1 MASEPLQGK
10 RPHVKT
16 EKMMEFIKTQ
26 EEQHKHFSC
35 PFEGCTK
42 VLTSY
47 PGLKYHIQ
55 RNHEPQSGGFIC
67 GKCERSFKSSNGL
80 RYHCERGRCEEG
92 TRRTDSASDEELPSE
107 NLQGYGAAAVKQE
120 KLSKKKIPPA
130 LDLSNL
136 NDPAYGTERLTEFA
150 IIATSPLV
158 QRAPMKPWEIPSGQ
172 LELYLR
178 VKQEC
183 DTGNVVE
190 METSP
195 CLQETRLSSTDKNGN
210 YCDNEV
216 TSSSE
221 SKANRNDVWSHQWP
235 KPVWQCFIAG
245 TKVCIGFVQ
254 WVDVE
259 YVALQESIAQK
270 AAGLNGYVE
279 KYVAPNGLR
288 LIEIRKFAQL
298 DNISNSLV
306 HLYFTSDVPLQQNM
320 CAECT
325 IDHPFFV
332 KGKGWCSN
340 DPVLTAQ
347 HYGIPCNR
355 LETNDVCL
363 QPSHSEP
370 TETRTNY
377 DQFTPMDR
385 SAVYTLSTMAQKT
398 SSPKKSPHSSPTKKR
413 QLKLDQP
420 KPKRPMNAFMLFA
433 KDHREEYTQK
443 YPGKDNRAISVLLGD
458 EWQKMGLNHRHV
470 YSEKAKLMADQQKKI
485 HPDCWKRKK

>member
-1 MASEPLQGK
+1 MALEPLQGK

-35 PFEGCTK
+35 SFEGCTK

-55 RNHEPQSGGFIC
+55 RNHEPQSNGFIC
-67 GKCERSFKSSNGL
+67 EKCQRSFKSSNGL

-92 TRRTDSASDEELPSE
+92 TRRTDSASDEEPSSE
-107 NLQGYGAAAVKQE
+107 FIQGYGAAGVKQE
-120 KLSKKKIPPA
+120 KVTKKKIPPA
-130 LDLSNL
+130 LDLRNL

-158 QRAPMKPWEIPSGQ
+158 QRAPLKPWEIP
-172 LELYLR
+172 R
-178 VKQEC
+178 
-183 DTGNVVE
+183 
-190 METSP
+190 
-195 CLQETRLSSTDKNGN
+195 N

-221 SKANRNDVWSHQWP
+221 SIGNKTGVWSHQWP

-245 TKVCIGFVQ
+245 TKVCIGFIQ
-254 WVDVE
+254 WEDVE
-259 YVALQESIAQK
+259 NVALQESIAQR
-270 AAGLNGYVE
+270 AAGLNGFVE

-306 HLYFTSDVPLQQNM
+306 HLYFTSDIPSQHNM

-340 DPVLTAQ
+340 DPVLTEQ
-347 HYGIPCNR
+347 QYGIPCNR

-370 TETRTNY
+370 TETRT
-377 DQFTPMDR
+377 
-385 SAVYTLSTMAQKT
+385 KT
-398 SSPKKSPHSSPTKKR
+398 EKRIYPPT
-413 QLKLDQP
+413 
-420 KPKRPMNAFMLFA
+420 
-433 KDHREEYTQK
+433 K
-443 YPGKDNRAISVLLGD
+443 YPGKLDNKGKNAFYKGKGPERNTPRNILERITGKVDKGP
-458 EWQKMGLNHRHV
+458 QRG
-470 YSEKAKLMADQQKKI
+470 I
-485 HPDCWKRKK
+485 HPEISWKG